1 MYASALAAV
10 PHADGETP
18 AEHRQREPQH
28 LSLTGWL
35 RQLLYGKVRL
45 SIVQGLEVRVPYC
58 DHHLVEYA
66 FSVPWALKSRTPYP
80 VHPPPA
86 PRRRQVR
93 HPPPGHPRRV
103 DRRRRQVLFRGRCPR
118 RRG

>member
-18 AEHRQREPQH
+18 AEHRQRELQH
-28 LSLTGWL
+28 LSLTRWL
-35 RQLLYGKVRL
+35 RQLLYGKDRL

-66 FSVPWALKSRTPYP
+66 FSVPWALKSRTPYACP
-80 VHPPPA
+80 STPSPSAPPSSASASWTPPTRGPPPKA
-86 PRRRQVR
+86 GPLQRSL
-93 HPPPGHPRRV
+93 PA
-103 DRRRRQVLFRGRCPR
+103 
-118 RRG
+118 